1 MGGKKKKSTIGH
13 RYFMGVHMAL
23 GRGPYDEIVGIRV
36 GDKTAWQ
43 GSITGNTEVYI
54 NKPDLFGGEEKEG
67 GIVRCRT
74 GSSKSSDSLNL
85 KTTSTENFPLNSD
98 TYRLFKSF

>member
-1 MGGKKKKSTIGH
+1 M
-13 RYFMGVHMAL
+13 
-23 GRGPYDEIVGIRV
+23 
-36 GDKTAWQ
+36 
-43 GSITGNTEVYI
+43 
-54 NKPDLFGGEEKEG
+54 FGGEEKEG